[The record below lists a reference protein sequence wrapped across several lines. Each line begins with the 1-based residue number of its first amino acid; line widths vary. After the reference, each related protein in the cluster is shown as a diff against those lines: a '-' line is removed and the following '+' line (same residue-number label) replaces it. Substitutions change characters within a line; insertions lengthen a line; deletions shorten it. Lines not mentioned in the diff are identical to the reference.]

1 MNIAT
6 SKQPSKSSRK
16 AQSSSEARFDKAWQR
31 VANQQKKNARLR
43 EEVKA
48 FAQRVSAAIQDQE
61 KAYVDILYQT
71 CEHLLVFYGRKALS
85 VWQRDILLGWVTDY
99 ISAIRTNPFA
109 ADLDLSSLLAKMR
122 AVMAKMHPEL
132 ASGLHE
138 DAGPDG
144 DAESASGAADEH
156 GTMEDLFE
164 ELADE
169 FGHDPDFEE
178 FADWFAEQNESF
190 ESAHQQR
197 KDEDQALAKLM
208 KDSSINKLFRKV
220 ARVLH
225 PDREQ
230 DEDARIEKNRLMS
243 ELVEARD
250 ANDIT
255 TIFTFYTEYV
265 GESPL
270 QALGGDLDGV
280 TALLQ
285 RQYENLREQQE
296 DILHEDPV
304 AGVLYQ
310 RFHKKSDK
318 AVWRNIE
325 VYRSELEDDTARLRQ
340 FRAQVTS
347 VNKLKPY
354 LMERW
359 DEMNQAYPF
368 DFD

>member
-6 SKQPSKSSRK
+6 SKQPPKSSK
-16 AQSSSEARFDKAWQR
+16 KTQSPSEARFDKAWQR

-43 EEVKA
+43 EEVKD

-61 KAYVDILYQT
+61 KAYVESLYQT
-71 CEHLLVFYGRKALS
+71 CEHLLVFYGRKSLS
-85 VWQRDILLGWVTDY
+85 VWQRDVLLEWITDY
-99 ISAIRTNPFA
+99 VTTIRNNPFA
-109 ADLDLSSLLAKMR
+109 ADLDLTPLLEKME
-122 AVMAKMHPEL
+122 AVLAKMHPEL
-132 ASGLHE
+132 ASELREHA
-138 DAGPDG
+138 DPDG
-144 DAESASGAADEH
+144 DGESPFGAAHEQ

-169 FGHDPDFEE
+169 FGHHPDFEE
-178 FADWFAEQNESF
+178 FAEWFAKQNESF

-230 DEDARIEKNRLMS
+230 DDDARIEKNRLMS

-255 TIFTFYTEYV
+255 TIFAFYAEYV

-270 QALGGDLDGV
+270 QELGGDLHGV

-285 RQYENLREQQE
+285 RQYESLRDQQE
-296 DILHEDPV
+296 EILHEDPI
-304 AGVLYQ
+304 AGALYQ

-325 VYRSELEDDTARLRQ
+325 VYRSELEGDMAHLQ
-340 FRAQVTS
+340 LFRAQVTS
-347 VNKLKPY
+347 LNKLKPY

-359 DEMNQAYPF
+359 DRINQDYPF
-368 DFD
+368 GFD